1 MWCDDGANLMILF
14 LIMNDRILCAA
25 AVATACAV
33 VIVNDGWA
41 DGLMDGTWRLLGCMY
56 GDDAWFR
63 SCGRL
68 DDGLCFFL

>member
-1 MWCDDGANLMILF
+1 MWRDDGANLMILF

-41 DGLMDGTWRLLGCMY
+41 DGLMDGTWRLPGCTF
-56 GDDAWFR
+56 G
-63 SCGRL
+63 
-68 DDGLCFFL
+68 